1 MLDPKL
7 PTLPPPPPPRQ
18 KVGVL
23 STLRNWFFAGLV
35 VALPVGL
42 TAWLVWSFV
51 ELVDGAITPLL
62 PASLNPADKLG
73 YALPGFGI
81 LVAVIGLTL
90 IGALVANLFGRT
102 MVRLGEVVLARVPLV
117 RSIYSILKQV
127 VETIASND
135 ASSFKEAVLVE
146 YPGKGL
152 WVIGFI
158 TSRTP
163 DAEIVRP
170 LESVVGVFV
179 PSSPNPAMGQL
190 VYVTPER
197 IRPLD
202 MPVEKA
208 AKLVISFGIRSN
220 EQVEAGMRG
229 ELGK

>member
-1 MLDPKL
+1 MPDE
-7 PTLPPPPPPRQ
+7 PTSPNPARRPG
-18 KVGVL
+18 GVL
-23 STLRNWFFAGLV
+23 TRLRNWFFAGIV
-35 VALPVGL
+35 VAAPLAITV
-42 TAWLVWSFV
+42 WLMWSV
-51 ELVDGAITPLL
+51 VVLVDTHIVPLI
-62 PASLNPADKLG
+62 PRAWNPETYLG
-73 YALPGFGI
+73 LELPGLGI
-81 LVAVIGLTL
+81 ITAVIFLTL
-90 IGALVANLFGRT
+90 LGALVTNLVGRQAL
-102 MVRLGEVVLARVPLV
+102 RLGELLLARVPLV

-163 DAEIVRP
+163 DAEILVQTP
-170 LESVVGVFV
+170 DVVGVLV

-190 VYVTPER
+190 VFVSPER

-208 AKLVISFGIRSN
+208 AKLVISFGIRSS
-220 EQVEAGMRG
+220 EQVEA
-229 ELGK
+229 ELRTVHGK

>member
-1 MLDPKL
+1 MTTPAPVPPANPKQGGAL
-7 PTLPPPPPPRQ
+7 TR
-18 KVGVL
+18 
-23 STLRNWFFAGLV
+23 LRNWFFAGVV
-35 VALPVGL
+35 VAAPVAI
-42 TAWLVWSFV
+42 TIWLVWSV
-51 ELVDGAITPLL
+51 VVLIDTQIVPLI
-62 PASLNPADKLG
+62 PTAWNPETYLSFE
-73 YALPGFGI
+73 LPGLGI
-81 LVAVIGLTL
+81 ITAVVALTVL
-90 IGALVANLFGRT
+90 GALATNFFGRQ
-102 MVRLGEVVLARVPLV
+102 MVRWGELVLARVPLV

-158 TSRTP
+158 TSPTP
-163 DAEIVRP
+163 DTEIAGP
-170 LESVVGVFV
+170 LEGVVGVFV

-208 AKLVISFGIRSN
+208 AKLVISFGIRSA
-220 EQVEAGMRG
+220 EQVESGLKG
-229 ELGK
+229 GYGK